1 MNGTIDAH
9 VSKSTGNVVTVRN
22 IALGNYALSPLTG
35 LPVNLNKFEF
45 LRLPCLHSIFATFY
59 GIAAP
64 QGGQIIL
71 SYKSRTMKLVDSHSH
86 NNLTDRMLAI
96 MVDLSHEHTAEGQ
109 FSNSEYH
116 HLSLL
121 CFPC

>member
-1 MNGTIDAH
+1 MNGTVDAH
-9 VSKSTGNVVTVRN
+9 VSKSTGKVVTVRN
-22 IALGNYALSPLTG
+22 IALGNYALSPSTG

-71 SYKSRTMKLVDSHSH
+71 SYKSRTMKLVDSHS
-86 NNLTDRMLAI
+86 LAQQFNRP
-96 MVDLSHEHTAEGQ
+96 DACNYEHTAEGQ

-121 CFPC
+121 CLPC

>member
-45 LRLPCLHSIFATFY
+45 LRLPCRHSIFATFY

-71 SYKSRTMKLVDSHSH
+71 SYKSRTMKLVDSHS
-86 NNLTDRMLAI
+86 LAQ
-96 MVDLSHEHTAEGQ
+96 Q
-109 FSNSEYH
+109 FNRPDACNYGRLVSRAYS
-116 HLSLL
+116 
-121 CFPC
+121 